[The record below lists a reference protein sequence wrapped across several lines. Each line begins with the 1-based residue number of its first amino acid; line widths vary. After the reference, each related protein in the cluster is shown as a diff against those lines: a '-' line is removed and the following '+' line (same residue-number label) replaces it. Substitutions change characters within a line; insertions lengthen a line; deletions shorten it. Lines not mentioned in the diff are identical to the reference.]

1 MTKLKRRPL
10 RQRMTE
16 ADLSMLKV
24 ILKLR
29 GANINNEEEIDKAID
44 EWDLKHPD
52 SLPCLFLEA
61 VGLELLRAKAG
72 VKEGEIKQ

>member
-1 MTKLKRRPL
+1 MTKQKSRPL
-10 RQRMTE
+10 RDRMAE

-44 EWDLKHPD
+44 KWDLKHPD

-61 VGLELLRAKAG
+61 VALELLRAKAG
-72 VKEGEIKQ
+72 VKNE